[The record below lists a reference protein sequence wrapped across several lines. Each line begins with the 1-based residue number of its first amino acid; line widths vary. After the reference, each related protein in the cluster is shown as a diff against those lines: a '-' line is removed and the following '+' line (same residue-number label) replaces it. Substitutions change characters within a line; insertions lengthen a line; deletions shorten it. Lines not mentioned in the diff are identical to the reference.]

1 MKRSTARTASP
12 WSGSANNDVNF
23 ISPDPCRISWRE
35 PRVWLVP
42 LLAFAGMAV
51 LIASDSNRSLFLYLN
66 GLSALASDVLWQNLT
81 VLGGT
86 LAGLTLL
93 APLIGRRPDI
103 LWSLALAA
111 IFATF
116 WVLGL
121 KDPIGMVRPPAV
133 IPPELLHVI
142 GPAHRYGSFPSGHST
157 TIFTVAG
164 ILSLYLRRGSLTW
177 LLAAVALL
185 IGISRIAVGVHWPLD
200 VLGGAFGGWLSAV
213 LGTLLAQR
221 WRWGVSRSGK
231 WIVGLALAT
240 GALALLISPDTSYPE
255 AIMLQR
261 GLALVCLLPVFLL
274 VFGRSRL

>member
-1 MKRSTARTASP
+1 MNFLSP
-12 WSGSANNDVNF
+12 V
-23 ISPDPCRISWRE
+23 PCPISWRE

-42 LLAFAGMAV
+42 LLALAGMAV
-51 LIASDSNRSLFLYLN
+51 LLASDTNRSLFLYLN
-66 GLSALASDVLWQNLT
+66 GLGTLASDVLWENLT

-111 IFATF
+111 ILATL
-116 WVLGL
+116 WVHGL
-121 KDPIGMVRPPAV
+121 KGPIDHVRPPAV

-142 GPAHRYGSFPSGHST
+142 GPAHHYGSFPSGHST
-157 TIFTVAG
+157 TIFTMAG

-177 LLAAVALL
+177 LLAATALL
-185 IGISRIAVGVHWPLD
+185 IGLSRIAVGVHWPLD
-200 VLGGAFGGWLSAV
+200 VLGGAFGGWLAAV

-221 WRWGVSRSGK
+221 WRWGISRFGK
-231 WIVGLALAT
+231 WILGLALAAC
-240 GALALLISPDTSYPE
+240 ALALLISPDTSYPD

-274 VFGRSRL
+274 AFKRKWRKVG

>member
-1 MKRSTARTASP
+1 MNFLSLSP
-12 WSGSANNDVNF
+12 A
-23 ISPDPCRISWRE
+23 PCRISWRE

-42 LLAFAGMAV
+42 LLAFIGMAV
-51 LIASDSNRSLFLYLN
+51 LLASDSNRSLFLYLN
-66 GLSALASDVLWQNLT
+66 GLSALASDALWQNLT

-111 IFATF
+111 IFATL
-116 WVLGL
+116 WVHGL
-121 KDPIGMVRPPAV
+121 KDPIGALRPPAV
-133 IPPELLHVI
+133 IAPELLHII
-142 GPAHRYGSFPSGHST
+142 GPAHRHGSFPSGHST
-157 TIFTVAG
+157 AIFTVAG

-185 IGISRIAVGVHWPLD
+185 IGISRVAVGVHWPLD

-213 LGTLLAQR
+213 LGTLLAQH

-231 WIVGLALAT
+231 WIVGLALAAC
-240 GALALLISPDTSYPE
+240 ALALLISPDTSYPE

>member
-1 MKRSTARTASP
+1 M
-12 WSGSANNDVNF
+12 NF
-23 ISPDPCRISWRE
+23 LAPTPCPISWRE

-42 LLAFAGMAV
+42 LLALTGMAI
-51 LIASDSNRSLFLYLN
+51 LIASDTNRSLFLYLN
-66 GLSALASDVLWQNLT
+66 GLGALASDVLWQNLT

-111 IFATF
+111 ILATL
-116 WVLGL
+116 WVHGL
-121 KDPIGMVRPPAV
+121 KGPIDHIRPPAV

-142 GPAHRYGSFPSGHST
+142 GPAHHYGSFPSGHST
-157 TIFTVAG
+157 TIFAVAG
-164 ILSLYLRRGSLTW
+164 ILSLYLRQGSLTW

-185 IGISRIAVGVHWPLD
+185 IGLSRVAVGVHWPLD

-213 LGTLLAQR
+213 LGTLLAQH
-221 WRWGVSRSGK
+221 WHWGVSRSGK
-231 WIVGLALAT
+231 WILGLALTAC
-240 GALALLISPDTSYPE
+240 ALALLISPDTSYPD

-261 GLALVCLLPVFLL
+261 GLALVCLLPVMQLAFTRKWRTA
-274 VFGRSRL
+274 G

>member
-1 MKRSTARTASP
+1 M
-12 WSGSANNDVNF
+12 NF
-23 ISPDPCRISWRE
+23 ISPTPLLSPEPCRISWRE

-42 LLAFAGMAV
+42 MLALAGMAV

-66 GLSALASDVLWQNLT
+66 GLGTLASDVLWQNLT

-103 LWSLALAA
+103 LWSLALAV
-111 IFATF
+111 IFATL
-116 WVLGL
+116 WVHGL
-121 KDPIGMVRPPAV
+121 KDPIGALRPPAV

-142 GPAHRYGSFPSGHST
+142 GPAHRHGSFPSGHST

-164 ILSLYLRRGSLTW
+164 ILSLYLRRSALIW
-177 LLAAVALL
+177 LLAAALL
-185 IGISRIAVGVHWPLD
+185 VGLSRIAVGVHWPLD

-213 LGTLLAQR
+213 LGTLLAQH

-231 WIVGLALAT
+231 WVLGLALAAC
-240 GALALLISPDTSYPE
+240 ALALLISPDTSYPE

-261 GLALVCLLPVFLL
+261 G
-274 VFGRSRL
+274 

>member
-1 MKRSTARTASP
+1 M
-12 WSGSANNDVNF
+12 NF
-23 ISPDPCRISWRE
+23 ISLTPAPCRISWRE

-42 LLAFAGMAV
+42 TLALAGMAV
-51 LIASDSNRSLFLYLN
+51 LIASDANRSLFLYLN
-66 GLSALASDVLWQNLT
+66 GLGALASDMLWQNLT

-111 IFATF
+111 ILATL
-116 WVLGL
+116 WVHGL
-121 KDPIGMVRPPAV
+121 KDPIGALRPPAA
-133 IPPELLHVI
+133 IPPELLHII

-164 ILSLYLRRGSLTW
+164 ILSLYLRRSALVW
-177 LLAAVALL
+177 LVAAAALL

-200 VLGGAFGGWLSAV
+200 VLGGAFGGWLAAM
-213 LGTLLAQR
+213 LGALLAQR

-231 WIVGLALAT
+231 WILGPALTAC
-240 GALALLISPDTSYPE
+240 ALTLLVSPDTSYPD
-255 AIMLQR
+255 AVILQR
-261 GLALVCLLPVFLL
+261 GLALACLLPVFLL
-274 VFGRSRL
+274 IFDRSRL